1 VVLFANTALVT
12 GTDSQGMGQA
22 IARTLAGLGADV
34 ALHWYR
40 RREAAEA
47 LSRELTSLGRRAPVI
62 GGDLG
67 DAATA
72 SAVVRQAIEALG
84 GIGIVVCNAG
94 MIQRKPFLDITDTD
108 WDRIHGVNLRGTFAV
123 AQEAARHMVAR
134 GEGGRIVMISSTN
147 QAHANPNIAHYVA
160 SKGGVMMLARAMAL
174 ELAEHTIT
182 VNLVAPGTVETD
194 MNRHTLSDPAFRQQ
208 KLAAVPIGRAGT
220 PEDVA
225 GAVAYLASRA
235 AGYVTGATITI
246 DGGLTIS

>member
-40 RREAAEA
+40 SREAAEA

-72 SAVVRQAIEALG
+72 RAVVRQAIEALG

-174 ELAEHTIT
+174 ELAEHAIT

-194 MNRHTLSDPAFRQQ
+194 MNRPMLADPAFRRQ
-208 KLAAVPIGRAGT
+208 KLAAVPIGRAGS

-225 GAVAYLASRA
+225 GAVAYLASRE
-235 AGYVTGATITI
+235 AGYITGATITV
-246 DGGLTIS
+246 DGGLTIP

>member
-1 VVLFANTALVT
+1 MALFANTALVT

-34 ALHWYR
+34 AVHWYR
-40 RREAAEA
+40 SREAAEA
-47 LSRELTSLGRRAPVI
+47 LSRELTTLGRRVPVI

-72 SAVVRQAIEALG
+72 RAVVRQAIDALG

-94 MIQRKPFLDITDTD
+94 MIQRTPFLDITDAE
-108 WDRIHGVNLRGTFAV
+108 WDRIHSVNLRGYFAV
-123 AQEAARHMVAR
+123 AQEAARDMVAR
-134 GEGGRIVMISSTN
+134 GQGGRIVMISSTN

-174 ELAEHTIT
+174 ELAEHAIT

-194 MNRHTLSDPAFRQQ
+194 MNRHMLTDPAFRQQ

-225 GAVAYLASRA
+225 GAVAYLASRE

-246 DGGLTIS
+246 DGGLTIP